1 MTYRDITPSSKCC
14 SGSLEKRQAINAW
27 FTFKCLLT
35 WLRLWTAIFPWIRL
49 LMEEALCYCLQ
60 PLVTLLQLLD
70 AVLPLS
76 YSIMKEKQLPQLLQ
90 AEISWGSLNN
100 LVIQA
105 KPVPLGFSASKTC
118 STQSISNGLTA
129 SAGKSSLEGSILA
142 GWEDINVQSQPWQPH
157 EGCQKGAARWDCGEC
172 VQITNFSA
180 DYPDKTTHPLHWRL
194 LRWC

>member
-1 MTYRDITPSSKCC
+1 M
-14 SGSLEKRQAINAW
+14 G
-27 FTFKCLLT
+27 
-35 WLRLWTAIFPWIRL
+35 
-49 LMEEALCYCLQ
+49 EALSYCLQ

-105 KPVPLGFSASKTC
+105 KPVPLGFSTC

-129 SAGKSSLEGSILA
+129 SAGKSCLEGSILT
-142 GWEDINVQSQPWQPH
+142 GSEDTNLNLNPGSPM
-157 EGCQKGAARWDCGEC
+157 KAARKELPDGT
-172 VQITNFSA
+172 VGNAYKLQIFLLITQTRPPIRCTGGFTA
-180 DYPDKTTHPLHWRL
+180 DVSGFQSTVTHPKPSSLAVTFYSF
-194 LRWC
+194 

>member
-1 MTYRDITPSSKCC
+1 
-14 SGSLEKRQAINAW
+14 
-27 FTFKCLLT
+27 
-35 WLRLWTAIFPWIRL
+35 
-49 LMEEALCYCLQ
+49 MEEALCYCLQ

-129 SAGKSSLEGSILA
+129 SAGKSGLEGSILT
-142 GWEDINVQSQPWQPH
+142 G
-157 EGCQKGAARWDCGEC
+157 
-172 VQITNFSA
+172 
-180 DYPDKTTHPLHWRL
+180 
-194 LRWC
+194 